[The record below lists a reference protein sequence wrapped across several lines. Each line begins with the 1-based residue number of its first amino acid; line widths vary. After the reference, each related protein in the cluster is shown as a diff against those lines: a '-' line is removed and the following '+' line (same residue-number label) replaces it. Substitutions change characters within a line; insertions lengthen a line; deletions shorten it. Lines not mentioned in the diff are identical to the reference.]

1 MKPFTQEVAATLLA
15 QREAIVGV
23 VVGRMFEAHP
33 ELGLRWGQAG
43 REKCRQDCVYHLSYL
58 AEAISADNVALFI
71 DYIAWV
77 KVMLAQ
83 RGIGEADLAAHF
95 TRLRD
100 VLQERLASEQFAVAG
115 PFINA
120 ALAAMPTMPADLPV
134 AIGEHA
140 PLAALAHQYLSALL
154 RGERHLASQLI
165 LDAVARD
172 TPVRAVYLHVFQPAL
187 YEIGRLWQTNRIS
200 VAQEHYCT
208 AATQLIMSQLYGK
221 IFSSERNGHTLVATC
236 VSGDLHEIGARMVT
250 DFFEM
255 EGWNTFYIG
264 ANAPTPSV
272 VATVLERK
280 ADVLAISATIT
291 YHVTAV
297 EELIAAVRRSPAGP
311 SVKILVGGYPFNLA
325 PDLWRKIGADGSAA
339 DAQGAIAL
347 ATRLIGNGASPS

>member
-1 MKPFTQEVAATLLA
+1 MKTFTQEVADKLLD
-15 QREAIVGV
+15 QRETIVDLV
-23 VVGRMFEAHP
+23 VAQMFEAHP
-33 ELGLRWGQAG
+33 ALEQRWGVAG
-43 REKCRQDCVYHLSYL
+43 REKCRQDCGYHLSYL
-58 AEAISADNVALFI
+58 AEAINAENVALFI
-71 DYIAWV
+71 DYVAWV

-83 RGIGEADLAAHF
+83 RGVGETDLAAHF
-95 TRLRD
+95 TRLRS
-100 VLQERLASEQFAVAG
+100 VLQERLWPEQFAVAG
-115 PFINA
+115 RFVTA

-140 PLAALAHQYLSALL
+140 PLSALAHQYLSALL

-165 LDAVARD
+165 LGVVERH
-172 TPVRAVYLHVFQPAL
+172 TPVKAVYLHVFQPAL

-221 IFSSERNGHTLVATC
+221 IFSHERNGHTLVATC
-236 VSGDLHEIGARMVT
+236 VAGDLHEIGARMVT

-264 ANAPTPSV
+264 ANAPTASV
-272 VATVLERK
+272 VATVLERH
-280 ADVLAISATIT
+280 ADILAISATIT
-291 YHVTAV
+291 YHVPAV
-297 EELIAAVRRSPAGP
+297 EELIAAVRRSPASA
-311 SVKILVGGYPFNLA
+311 SVKILVGGYPFKLA

-347 ATRLIGNGASPS
+347 AASLIGAAASLS

>member
-1 MKPFTQEVAATLLA
+1 MKTSAQLVADKLLA
-15 QREAIVGV
+15 QREAIVGAV
-23 VVGRMFEAHP
+23 VTRMFQAHP
-33 ELGLRWGQAG
+33 ELELRWGQAG
-43 REKCRQDCVYHLSYL
+43 REKCRQDCGYHLSYL
-58 AEAISADNVALFI
+58 AEAISAENVALFT
-71 DYIAWV
+71 DYVAWV

-95 TRLRD
+95 TRLRS
-100 VLQERLASEQFAVAG
+100 VLQERLAPEEFEVAG
-115 PFINA
+115 RFLTA

-134 AIGEHA
+134 VIGTHA
-140 PLAALAHQYLSALL
+140 PLSALAHQYLSALM

-165 LDAVARD
+165 LDVVERE
-172 TPVRAVYLHVFQPAL
+172 TPVKAIYLHVFQPAL

-208 AATQLIMSQLYGK
+208 AATQLIMSQLYGR
-221 IFSSERNGHTLVATC
+221 IFSHERNGRTLVATC
-236 VSGDLHEIGARMVT
+236 VAGDLHEIGARMVT

-272 VATVLERK
+272 VATVLDRR

-291 YHVTAV
+291 YHVPAV
-297 EELIAAVRRSPAGP
+297 EELIAAVRRSPAGA

-325 PDLWRKIGADGSAA
+325 PDLWQKIGADGSAP

-347 ATRLIGNGASPS
+347 ATSLVTAGASPS